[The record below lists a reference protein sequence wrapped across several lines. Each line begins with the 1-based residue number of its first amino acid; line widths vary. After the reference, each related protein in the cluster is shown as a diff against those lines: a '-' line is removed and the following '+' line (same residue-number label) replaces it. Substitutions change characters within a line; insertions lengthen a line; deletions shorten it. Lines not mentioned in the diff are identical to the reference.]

1 MSYLLRFVWLNSC
14 VKKNILPHIL
24 VLFKVPV
31 VLRWLIWC
39 TLFKIEDDLDLCH
52 NVIVARK
59 VSALQNISARNPAI
73 IARRKIILLRI
84 VMYALEI
91 NLFLLFILL
100 FSSFL
105 CLHFP
110 HNLLFW
116 VLLPIFFFW
125 IRGNPTPRKA
135 HFVGSGERGK
145 LWLSQTLTRGALPDS
160 NSRPAVQISSHLSSR

>member
-24 VLFKVPV
+24 VLFKVLV
-31 VLRWLIWC
+31 VLRWLIWR

-116 VLLPIFFFW
+116 VLLSIFFF
-125 IRGNPTPRKA
+125 GFEETPPP
-135 HFVGSGERGK
+135 GK
-145 LWLSQTLTRGALPDS
+145 RILWAQVSK
-160 NSRPAVQISSHLSSR
+160 